1 MNTQIV
7 FLFILLLALSI
18 GSTIGASIRSVSA
31 DLVIELHVEVDRH
44 YLVVF
49 RFKAMVSYGNDLPG
63 GTRFVSSFHNKVFFL
78 TSPSSSPSS
87 AKEFIEGAWGNVTPI
102 CNFYSL

>member
-18 GSTIGASIRSVSA
+18 GSAIGASIRSVSA
-31 DLVIELHVEVDRH
+31 DLVAAWHVKVNRRC
-44 YLVVF
+44 LVVF
-49 RFKAMVSYGNDLPG
+49 RFKAMVSHGDDLPR
-63 GTRFVSSFHNKVFFL
+63 GTKYVSSFYIEFFL
-78 TSPSSSPSS
+78 TLSSS
-87 AKEFIEGAWGNVTPI
+87 AKEFIEGALRDVTLT

>member
-18 GSTIGASIRSVSA
+18 GSAVGASIRSVSA
-31 DLVIELHVEVDRH
+31 HLVTALHIDVNRSH
-44 YLVVF
+44 LVVF

-63 GTRFVSSFHNKVFFL
+63 GTKYVSSFYTEFFL
-78 TSPSSSPSS
+78 TLPSS
-87 AKEFIEGAWGNVTPI
+87 AKEFIEGASGNITH
-102 CNFYSL
+102 L